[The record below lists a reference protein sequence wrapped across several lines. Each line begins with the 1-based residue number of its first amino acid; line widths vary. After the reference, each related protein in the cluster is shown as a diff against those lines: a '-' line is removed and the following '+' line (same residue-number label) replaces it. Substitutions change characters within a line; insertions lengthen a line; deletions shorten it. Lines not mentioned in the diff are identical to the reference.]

1 MVLAAPAEPPAQSVS
16 FSHLVS
22 QLPLEAELAKSLLG
36 QDVSRPNSAFSK
48 TQRRAV
54 FSGGVYLK
62 LQGSK
67 LDECRESMAER
78 HWPNEK

>member
-1 MVLAAPAEPPAQSVS
+1 M
-16 FSHLVS
+16 
-22 QLPLEAELAKSLLG
+22 
-36 QDVSRPNSAFSK
+36 
-48 TQRRAV
+48 

-78 HWPNEK
+78 HWPNEKEGKLLSWKPPGESMVLLLGGREWDTGSGL